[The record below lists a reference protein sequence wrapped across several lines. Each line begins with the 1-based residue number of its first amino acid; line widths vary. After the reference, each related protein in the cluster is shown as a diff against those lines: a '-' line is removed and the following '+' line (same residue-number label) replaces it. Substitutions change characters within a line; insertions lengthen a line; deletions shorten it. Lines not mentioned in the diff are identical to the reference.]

1 MAGWRSNAKRK
12 GLGSGL
18 GRQSQ
23 ASVSYSNLNIIKA
36 FKFNGWLLHPQR

>member
-1 MAGWRSNAKRK
+1 MAGKHNNAKRK

-23 ASVSYSNLNIIKA
+23 ASINYSKVQYKKQIHGKA
-36 FKFNGWLLHPQR
+36 VTLQK